1 MPLMRA
7 QSQQRS
13 PRSKG
18 CAWLSAKNSLL
29 RVLLVVA
36 ASLCRGA
43 SRPAVSTATQRR
55 AYNAVMLKFDTS
67 ALMGC
72 GHCSERFQ
80 IFNDCVFLLR
90 TEQRS
95 ILGSFVS
102 GV

>member
-1 MPLMRA
+1 MDLMRCL
-7 QSQQRS
+7 SPQRP
-13 PRSKG
+13 PRSKA
-18 CAWLSAKNSLL
+18 CAWLSAKSSLL
-29 RVLLVVA
+29 RVRLFVA

-72 GHCSERFQ
+72 AHCSERFQ
-80 IFNDCVFLLR
+80 IFNDCVLLLR

-102 GV
+102 RV